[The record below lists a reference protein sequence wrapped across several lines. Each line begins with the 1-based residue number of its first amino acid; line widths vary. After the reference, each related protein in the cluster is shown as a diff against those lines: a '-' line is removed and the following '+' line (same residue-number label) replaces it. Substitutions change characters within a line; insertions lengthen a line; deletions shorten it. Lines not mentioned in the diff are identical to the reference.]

1 LETRAGLDVSE
12 KRNIVFIAGIRTA
25 DLPARVLG
33 TVLTTLFRLPW
44 KYVTV
49 NKAVLKTA
57 AAVNKFTF
65 FVTTTTKITN
75 ASEICMARNIR
86 DCGRNKVLAIVAS
99 LVA

>member
-1 LETRAGLDVSE
+1 METGAGLDVSE
-12 KRNIVFIAGIRTA
+12 KRNIVFIAGILTA
-25 DLPARVLG
+25 DRPARVLG

-65 FVTTTTKITN
+65 FVTTTTITN
-75 ASEICMARNIR
+75 AFEICMARNSR
-86 DCGRNKVLAIVAS
+86 DCGRDKVLAIVAS